1 MKIIA
6 IEEHFHTPRYLDY
19 LRSRRTYPRRE
30 AVTIDGRKVEKDWW
44 SPNSFRI
51 MDPDKPNQDRI
62 YNLGE
67 GRLKVMDEAGLD
79 MQILSLSFPGVELF
93 EPEDASA
100 VAGDVNND
108 LAEVIA
114 AHPDRFSGFATLAAQ
129 DPENAAKELE
139 RAVTKLGLKGAMING
154 NIQGEFLDQQK
165 FWPIFETASALDVPI
180 YVHPKMPPPN
190 MLQPYLAYPG
200 LASAMSGFAA
210 EASLHAM
217 RLICSGVFDKFPDL
231 KIILGHLGEAIPF
244 WLWRLDSR
252 FAEEKQSD
260 PSSAEFYKNLKKL
273 PSQYFKDHF
282 YVSISGMLWQP
293 VLEFVI
299 SVLGSDKIFFAADY
313 PYESS
318 REAVEFI
325 KTVPI
330 NQQDKEAI
338 CYKNAQRLF
347 GL

>member
-1 MKIIA
+1 
-6 IEEHFHTPRYLDY
+6 
-19 LRSRRTYPRRE
+19 
-30 AVTIDGRKVEKDWW
+30 
-44 SPNSFRI
+44 
-51 MDPDKPNQDRI
+51 
-62 YNLGE
+62 
-67 GRLKVMDEAGLD
+67 
-79 MQILSLSFPGVELF
+79 
-93 EPEDASA
+93 
-100 VAGDVNND
+100 
-108 LAEVIA
+108 
-114 AHPDRFSGFATLAAQ
+114 
-129 DPENAAKELE
+129 
-139 RAVTKLGLKGAMING
+139 MING

-165 FWPIFETASALDVPI
+165 FWPIFETASALNVPI
-180 YVHPKMPPPN
+180 YIHPKMPPPN

-252 FAEEKQSD
+252 FAEEKASD

-318 REAVEFI
+318 REAVDFI
-325 KTVPI
+325 KAVQI
-330 NQQDKEAI
+330 NQKDKEAI